1 MIEEPRELAGI
12 VRTRLIRLNA
22 TLQGVAT
29 GLVAGLT
36 LFVATNW
43 LVLKG
48 GPVIGPNLGLLGQF
62 FIGYRVSFVGS
73 LIGFAYASATGFAAG
88 FLVAR
93 LYNLFVDLRHRARR
107 RHG

>member
-1 MIEEPRELAGI
+1 VIEEDRELATI

-22 TLQGVAT
+22 MLQGIAT
-29 GLVAGLT
+29 GLVAGLA

-48 GPVIGPNLGLLGQF
+48 GPVIGPNLALLGQF

-73 LIGFAYASATGFAAG
+73 LIGFAYAFATGFAAG

-93 LYNLFVDLRHRARR
+93 LYNLFVDLRQRGR